1 MEEYV
6 IQHHGI
12 LGQKWGVRRFQNA
25 DGSLTSEGRIRY
37 GNKNG
42 SPSIIKN
49 TDGSKTFQKGFKLNR
64 VGKSELDV
72 NKSGGLYVSYGDDD
86 LNRYVKALGPTL
98 LANLF
103 NNAATT
109 IQHLSVKDDLKMP
122 SDEDFAKEC
131 AKALYKNSNLL
142 NSYNTGMYSIIY
154 TDDFEKGISKEEL
167 EEIINN
173 PKSDSARKFSYSV
186 NSFFGD
192 PNYSNETKEIY
203 SVFRDKGY
211 DALPDLHDT
220 MSGTSK
226 TAFVVINPSKISVD
240 STTAITK
247 DTFKEAKKYVKSL
260 EKLEVD
266 DLIK

>member
-1 MEEYV
+1 MEVYL
-6 IQHHGI
+6 QHHGL

-37 GNKNG
+37 GNKNE
-42 SPSIIKN
+42 SPSVIIN
-49 TDGSKTFQKGFKLNR
+49 SDGSKTFQKGFKLNR

-86 LNRYVKALGPTL
+86 LNRYVKALGPSL

-109 IQHLSVKDDLKMP
+109 IQHLSVKENLKMP
-122 SDEDFAKEC
+122 SDNEFAKEC
-131 AKALYKNSNLL
+131 AKALRDNSSLL
-142 NSYNTGMYSIIY
+142 ESFNSGLYSIVY
-154 TDDFEKGISKEEL
+154 TDDFEKKISNKDL
-167 EEIINN
+167 EEIIND
-173 PKSDSARKFSYSV
+173 PKSKSAKKFAYSV

-192 PNYSNETKEIY
+192 PKYVNETKTIY
-203 SVFRDKGY
+203 SAFRDKGY

-240 STTAITK
+240 STTTITK

-260 EKLEVD
+260 EKLPVD